1 MMLHILLH
9 QSIFLL
15 HLPFHPQVC
24 GSMLVCW
31 ASSSSGNLHQ
41 IKVSY
46 RVLTQAPHTPVS
58 TEQICS
64 SCRLR
69 QQSGYE
75 IASSELHCI
84 LSGIYILATQQY
96 YHSIPLCFSRAFHTD
111 EHRHPNFERQI
122 FLSSMRYL
130 SELLLICNLKQVLA
144 NLEVISWWQLM
155 GDSTKW
161 EQG

>member
-9 QSIFLL
+9 
-15 HLPFHPQVC
+15 LPFHSQVC

-31 ASSSSGNLHQ
+31 ASSSSGSLHQ
-41 IKVSY
+41 IKVLY
-46 RVLTQAPHTPVS
+46 HVLTQAPHTLVS
-58 TEQICS
+58 TKKICS
-64 SCRLR
+64 LCRLR

-84 LSGIYILATQQY
+84 LSGIHILATLQY

-111 EHRHPNFERQI
+111 EHRDLNFERQI
-122 FLSSMRYL
+122 LLSSMRYL

>member
-15 HLPFHPQVC
+15 HLPFHPQLC

-41 IKVSY
+41 IKVLY

-64 SCRLR
+64 LCRLR

-96 YHSIPLCFSRAFHTD
+96 YHSIPLCFLRAFHTD
-111 EHRHPNFERQI
+111 EHRISILKGKFSWAPWDI
-122 FLSSMRYL
+122 YL
-130 SELLLICNLKQVLA
+130 SCCSFAILSR
-144 NLEVISWWQLM
+144 SWQI
-155 GDSTKW
+155 
-161 EQG
+161 